1 MAMTEVLFYHLEKRS
16 LEEVLPELVE
26 RALARKWRA
35 LIRTE
40 SADRAEALDA
50 LLWTFSDESFL
61 PHAQAGD
68 GDPLNQPVLITVE
81 PGNQNRADVMF
92 LVGGAVPENL
102 NEDVASLARLV
113 VLFDGRDA
121 AAVSTARTA
130 WTQAKQFGHETTYW
144 KQSPYGKW
152 EKQT

>member
-1 MAMTEVLFYHLEKRS
+1 MTEVLFYHLEKRS
-16 LEEVLPELVE
+16 LDDVLPELVE
-26 RALARKWRA
+26 RALARRWRA

-40 SADRAEALDA
+40 SADRAEAIDT

-68 GDPLNQPVLITVE
+68 RDPASQPVLITVE
-81 PGNQNRADVMF
+81 PGNPNRADVLF
-92 LVGGAVPENL
+92 LVGGATPEIW
-102 NEDVASLARLV
+102 NEDAASLARVV

-121 AAVSTARTA
+121 VALSAARAA
-130 WTQAKQFGHETTYW
+130 WMQAKEFGHDTTYW
-144 KQSPYGKW
+144 KQSPHGKW